1 MSLQGGFLFG
11 TRKRRHYYFRA
22 VCHPSFLISSIPRL
36 VFLVRWRKEFPEP
49 LSGFLAPLCS
59 RSVFEVLETRETRPP
74 WCWFVAP
81 GCEDGENDCFC
92 YCCGS
97 DRPWGAVLVL
107 TPRAH
112 WAVQGCPSTRG
123 AAQTCS
129 GLFWNKQNKD
139 SQNNA
144 RGFEILF
151 LFFEQKWGVSRSIHI
166 FQVIIFLSQW
176 QGHIRTDRNGPRNED
191 LPIILSRAQIFLS
204 HCPHS
209 CCC

>member
-1 MSLQGGFLFG
+1 MK
-11 TRKRRHYYFRA
+11 KR
-22 VCHPSFLISSIPRL
+22 ISWASQ
-36 VFLVRWRKEFPEP
+36 W
-49 LSGFLAPLCS
+49 LSGSPVFSQCVWSPGDQGDQTSLMLVCSSWVWGWSKWLFLLLLWVRQAM
-59 RSVFEVLETRETRPP
+59 
-74 WCWFVAP
+74 
-81 GCEDGENDCFC
+81 
-92 YCCGS
+92 GS
-97 DRPWGAVLVL
+97 CAGPH
-107 TPRAH
+107 TSH